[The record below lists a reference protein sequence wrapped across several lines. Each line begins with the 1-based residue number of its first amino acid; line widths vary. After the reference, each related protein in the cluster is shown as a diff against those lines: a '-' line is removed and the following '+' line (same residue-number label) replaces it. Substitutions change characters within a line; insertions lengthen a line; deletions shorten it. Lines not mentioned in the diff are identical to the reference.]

1 MRRAN
6 ALNLQLIVS
15 TADDWRQMAVNA
27 QSKQVEGVI
36 LGGDAAPEL
45 VSDFQARNTSIVLVN
60 NRMRG
65 FDLPCVVADE
75 REGIRLAARRL
86 AQAGHRRIAL
96 MMGSYSPYIVGERYA
111 GFIEAMAGLGLPVS
125 DTDVSMCDR
134 SAASAA
140 QSAMKLLSGPDRP
153 TAVLAVSDVVA
164 AGVMKAARRLGLS
177 IPDQLAVTGYD
188 DSALCNLLEPEL
200 TSVHVDVRRMGETAV
215 DLLHLGMDGG
225 QAPRLTV
232 VPTTLA
238 ERGSV

>member
-1 MRRAN
+1 
-6 ALNLQLIVS
+6 
-15 TADDWRQMAVNA
+15 
-27 QSKQVEGVI
+27 
-36 LGGDAAPEL
+36 
-45 VSDFQARNTSIVLVN
+45 
-60 NRMRG
+60 
-65 FDLPCVVADE
+65 
-75 REGIRLAARRL
+75 
-86 AQAGHRRIAL
+86 
-96 MMGSYSPYIVGERYA
+96 
-111 GFIEAMAGLGLPVS
+111 
-125 DTDVSMCDR
+125 
-134 SAASAA
+134 
-140 QSAMKLLSGPDRP
+140 MKLLSGPDRP

-215 DLLHLGMDGG
+215 DLLRLGMDGG